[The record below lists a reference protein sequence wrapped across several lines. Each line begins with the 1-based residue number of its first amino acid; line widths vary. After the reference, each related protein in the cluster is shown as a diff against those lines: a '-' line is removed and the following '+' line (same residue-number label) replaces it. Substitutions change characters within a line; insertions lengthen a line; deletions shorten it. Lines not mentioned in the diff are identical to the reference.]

1 MSVSRVVGVVGRVL
15 IWAGALVLLFVV
27 YELWGTGIHAALAQR
42 TLESEFDRAQSEY
55 EAAQDEASEQA
66 SSESTAA
73 GDGAAAS
80 GDETLAA
87 GPAPAPPPV
96 GDAIGAIQIPEIGVD
111 WWAVEGVSL
120 TVLKDGPGH
129 FPGTPMPGQAGN
141 AAIAG
146 HRTTY
151 GAPFHNIDQLEPG
164 DEISVTTLQGTFTY
178 EMTEQRIVRP
188 DEVEVLDD
196 FGDNRITLI
205 ACNPK
210 YSARERIVVVGEL
223 ADGEETVAGPAPG
236 AGGGGTEGE
245 LALGTSLDGASV
257 ARLPVFLSA
266 FVVVLVW
273 VAFYLLGRVWR
284 RWPAYLLG
292 APVFL
297 VALFVFFEDFAR
309 LLPSAY

>member
-1 MSVSRVVGVVGRVL
+1 MAGTLRDVSVFRVLGVVGRVL
-15 IWAGALVLLFVV
+15 IWAGALILLFVA
-27 YELWGTGIHAALAQR
+27 YELWGTGIHAARAQR
-42 TLESEFDRAQSEY
+42 ALESDFERVESEY
-55 EAAQDEASEQA
+55 EVARDE
-66 SSESTAA
+66 
-73 GDGAAAS
+73 AAS
-80 GDETLAA
+80 GDETLVADD
-87 GPAPAPPPV
+87 GPPPPPA
-96 GDAIGAIQIPEIGVD
+96 GDVIGAIQIPEIGVD

-120 TVLKDGPGH
+120 SVLKDGPGH

-151 GAPFHNIDQLEPG
+151 GAPFHNIDNLEPG

-178 EMTEQRIVRP
+178 EMTEQQIVRP
-188 DEVEVLDD
+188 SEVSVLDD

-223 ADGEETVAGPAPG
+223 ADGQETVPGPAPG
-236 AGGGGTEGE
+236 ARAGGAEGE
-245 LALGTSLDGASV
+245 LALGTSLDGESV
-257 ARLPVFLSA
+257 SKLPAFLSA

-273 VAFYLLGRVWR
+273 VAFFLFGRVWR

-297 VALFVFFEDFAR
+297 VALFVFFEDLAR